1 VRNERCELRHKKK
14 KFRFFP
20 FLSLTLFLL
29 SLDEKKVSEEKPR
42 KDTAE
47 TAKEKAVPVTPK
59 KKKSDSEGAAEE
71 EKEKKHHH
79 HSKDGESGK
88 KKKKK
93 HHDDDDDDD
102 DEEED
107 DGEADDE
114 KEAGGDEKKKK
125 KSSKEPVSAAAVAA
139 APASTDATPESA
151 KKASPD
157 TLSPRPR
164 EAAPFWRTV
173 PDACVE
179 IRLAKTGVAA
189 RPPTTVMALLGEAVT
204 KHGKEKA
211 LCWEEGDKWCS
222 WSWQEYSDNIKKA
235 AKSLIHLGMKSHE
248 AVSIIGFNSK
258 EWFVANMA
266 AIAAGGKAAGI
277 YTTNATDAC
286 KYIVEHSES
295 RVVVCENEAQLKKF
309 LPIRKDLKKVV
320 AYVIW
325 SGAVPSGANSDD
337 EKSKVYDWAQFMA
350 LGADVADEK
359 LDKRIKA
366 QKPGECCTLIYTS
379 GTTGNPKAVM
389 ITHDNITW
397 TPQSVFGVLGADF
410 GAKEEHS
417 ISYLPLSHVA
427 AQMLDIHMP
436 IAVTAT
442 RGGFATVW
450 FARPDALKGSLK
462 NTLTHVRP
470 TLFFGVPRVWEKFA
484 EAMQAVGAANTGI
497 KKMLGNFAK
506 GKALAKYEANQIG
519 HEGGEPMFV
528 GIAEKIL
535 NKARVALGFD
545 RCRFMMT
552 GAAPIS
558 RDTLRYF
565 GSLNMPVHELYGMS
579 ESTGPQTL
587 SYPGHYLVGSCGPV
601 LPGCEIR
608 IDHVEGRDKAGE
620 GEILFAGRHIMLG
633 YMKDDAKSAEAID
646 NDGWLHSGDVGRI
659 DSYGFLHITGRIKEL
674 LITAGGEN
682 IAPVPMEDAIKS
694 KLPGISNVVMI
705 GDRRKYNVCLITLR
719 LKTLDDGSFTKELV
733 GASLNIGS
741 PAKTVDEAQKCDV
754 WKKYIETGITAA
766 NKEAVS
772 NASKI
777 QKHRILDT
785 DFGVLTGE
793 LTATLKLKRPIV
805 NQMYANVIESMYSE
819 AGGD

>member
-1 VRNERCELRHKKK
+1 VPATPQKKSKAKKADDADNDGGDKHDEEKDAADDDDKKKHRHHKKK
-14 KFRFFP
+14 DD
-20 FLSLTLFLL
+20 
-29 SLDEKKVSEEKPR
+29 DEAADDN
-42 KDTAE
+42 KDDDDDD
-47 TAKEKAVPVTPK
+47 KA
-59 KKKSDSEGAAEE
+59 G
-71 EKEKKHHH
+71 
-79 HSKDGESGK
+79 SKDDK

-93 HHDDDDDDD
+93 HHSDDDA
-102 DEEED
+102 
-107 DGEADDE
+107 ADAD
-114 KEAGGDEKKKK
+114 ADKKKK
-125 KSSKEPVSAAAVAA
+125 KDESAKA
-139 APASTDATPESA
+139 APAATPAPVSTDATPKEA
-151 KKASPD
+151 QKASPD
-157 TLSPRPR
+157 SLSPRPK
-164 EAAPFWRTV
+164 EAAPFWRTA

-179 IRLAKTGVAA
+179 IRTAKTGVAA
-189 RPPTTVMALLGEAVT
+189 RAPTTVMALLTEAT
-204 KHGKEKA
+204 KKHGKEKA

-222 WSWQEYSDNIKKA
+222 WSWQEYHDQIRKA
-235 AKSLIHLGMKSHE
+235 AKALIHLGMKQHE

-295 RVVVCENEAQLKKF
+295 RVVVCENETQLKKF

-320 AYVIW
+320 AFVIW
-325 SGAVPSGANSDD
+325 NGAVPEGVNGD
-337 EKSKVYDWAQFMA
+337 EHKSKVYDWAQFVA

-359 LDKRIKA
+359 LEKRIAA

-442 RGGFATVW
+442 RGGFATVH

-484 EAMQAVGAANTGI
+484 EAMQAVGAASTGL

-506 GKALAKYEANQIG
+506 GKALAKYEANQVG
-519 HEGGEPMFV
+519 HEGGEPIFV
-528 GIAEKIL
+528 GLAEMIL
-535 NKARVALGFD
+535 NKARIALGFD

-633 YMKDDAKSAEAID
+633 YMKDEAKTREAID
-646 NDGWLHSGDVGRI
+646 DDGWLHSGDVGRI

-694 KLPGISNVVMI
+694 KLPAISNVVMI

-741 PAKTVDEAQKCDV
+741 PAKTVDEAQKCDI
-754 WKKYIETGITAA
+754 WKKYIEAGITAA
-766 NKEAVS
+766 NKDAVS
-772 NASKI
+772 NASRI
-777 QKHRILDT
+777 QKFRILNT

-793 LTATLKLKRPIV
+793 LTATLKLKRPV
-805 NQMYANVIESMYSE
+805 VSAMYADVIESMYSE